1 VPYEAIPSR
10 WAGRRAAVA
19 LAATAAFAG
28 CGGAGQDD
36 ATPTRATTTAEPT
49 TTAPARPAPAALPGP
64 AAQTAAIER
73 LTRIGKPIYCG
84 AGNLR
89 LVALT
94 FDDGPGRY
102 TPIVLRQLREVG
114 GRATFFLV
122 GKSIDRFPDAARPER
137 ELAAIGDHSMT
148 HPNLPTLSPAA
159 AKAEIADGKAKALGA
174 TGEPVDLFR
183 PPYGSRNPKLDR
195 EIRRQKMAEILWD
208 VDSADSRV
216 SPPADFHE
224 ISRRVRRNTRPGSIV
239 LMHEN
244 RGQTIRAMRSILPA
258 LKKRNL
264 ELVTV
269 RELLAADPP
278 TQAQLDKG
286 RKGCPAARLR

>member
-10 WAGRRAAVA
+10 WGGRRAAAA
-19 LAATAAFAG
+19 LAAAAAFAG
-28 CGGAGQDD
+28 CGGGAGEAGTTPSHGA
-36 ATPTRATTTAEPT
+36 ATAAPT
-49 TTAPARPAPAALPGP
+49 TTAPATSTLPGP
-64 AAQTAAIER
+64 AAQTAAVER

-84 AGNLR
+84 AGKLP

-102 TPIVLRQLREVG
+102 TPIVLRQLREAG
-114 GRATFFLV
+114 GHATFFLV
-122 GKSIDRFPDAARPER
+122 GNSIDRFPDAARPER
-137 ELAAIGDHSMT
+137 ELAAIGDHSVT
-148 HPNLPTLSPAA
+148 HANLPTLSTAA
-159 AKAEIADGKAKALGA
+159 AKAEIANGKAKALGA
-174 TGEPVDLFR
+174 AGEPVDLFR
-183 PPYGSRNPKLDR
+183 PPYGSRNRKLDR

-216 SPPADFHE
+216 TPPASFHE
-224 ISRRVRRNTRPGSIV
+224 ISRRVRRNARPGSIV

-258 LKKRNL
+258 LKKRHL
-264 ELVTV
+264 KLVTV

-278 TQAQLDKG
+278 SQAQLDKG
-286 RKGCPAARLR
+286 RTGCPAARLR